1 MQAFQEA
8 RDSLRNNMRAHGS
21 TPNRQ
26 QTLAVILNAHGEMYN
41 KQYDHEP
48 GPDKSK
54 CLTARALVEE
64 AVAINRALNSQADE
78 LALKLA
84 TQPQHPLN
92 QANRQDRTA
101 QVLLTLM
108 RTYIDLDMFD
118 EARHTL
124 KEAMALNIS
133 RYGDES
139 EKVALCQSNMSALCG
154 G

>member
-8 RDSLRNNMRAHGS
+8 RDSLRDNMHTHGS
-21 TPNRQ
+21 TPDRQ
-26 QTLAVILNAHGEMYN
+26 ETLALILSAQGETYN
-41 KQYDHEP
+41 EQYDREP

-54 CLTARALVEE
+54 CLAARALVEE

-78 LALKLA
+78 LALELA

-92 QANRQDRTA
+92 QANRQERTA
-101 QVLLTLM
+101 EVLLILM
-108 RTYIDLDMFD
+108 RTYRDLEMFD

-124 KEAMALNIS
+124 KEAMALSIS

-139 EKVALCQSNMSALCG
+139 EKVAACRNCMSALCS
-154 G
+154 